1 MNKSEEILKELEG
14 ISPLLAEMEKVNVFH
29 VPEGY
34 FIDLDVRIA
43 AYAVLNDTS
52 VTHNISKRNLQK
64 VPDGYFDTLSD
75 SILNKIKMAYP
86 ESAADELQKLSPTL
100 FSLKDVNVFSV
111 PDGYFESFESE
122 ISEKIN
128 KKEPAKVVSINKRSS
143 WLKYAAAAV
152 VTGAIAFSS
161 LELFK
166 STHNEDNGTENP
178 SAVGVTETIKNS
190 FQYKNADEVNAG
202 IAKLSDAD
210 IVKYLE
216 KNGNVMDNAVLLND
230 VDVSEMP
237 DQTDYLQDANA
248 LNTYLNKI
256 GAKNN

>member
-1 MNKSEEILKELEG
+1 MNKSVEILKELKS
-14 ISPLLAEMEKVNVFH
+14 ISPLLAEMEKINVLQ

-43 AYAVLNDTS
+43 AYVMLNDTS
-52 VTHNISKRNLQK
+52 VTDNISKRNLQK
-64 VPDGYFDTLSD
+64 VPEGYFSTLSD
-75 SILNKIKMAYP
+75 SILNKIKIAYP
-86 ESAADELQKLSPTL
+86 ESAGEELQKLSPTL

-111 PDGYFESFESE
+111 PNGYFESFENE

-152 VTGAIAFSS
+152 VTGAIAFGS
-161 LELFK
+161 LEIFK
-166 STHNEDNGTENP
+166 STHHGNNDAEN
-178 SAVGVTETIKNS
+178 SSSVAVTETIKNS

-216 KNGNVMDNAVLLND
+216 KNGNVMDNATLLND
-230 VDVSEMP
+230 IDVSEMP
-237 DQTDYLQDANA
+237 DQTDYLQDANT
-248 LNTYLNKI
+248 LNSYLNKI

>member
-14 ISPLLAEMEKVNVFH
+14 ISPLLAEMEKINVFQ

-34 FIDLDVRIA
+34 FVDLDVRIA
-43 AYAVLNDTS
+43 AYAILSDTS
-52 VTHNISKRNLQK
+52 VTDNISKRNLQK
-64 VPDGYFDTLSD
+64 VPEGYFDTLSD
-75 SILNKIKMAYP
+75 SILNKIKSAYP
-86 ESAADELQKLSPTL
+86 ETATEELQKLSPAL
-100 FSLKDVNVFSV
+100 YSLKDVNVFSV
-111 PDGYFESFESE
+111 PDGYFEGFESE
-122 ISEKIN
+122 ILQKIN
-128 KKEPAKVVSINKRSS
+128 HEEPAKVISINKRNS
-143 WLKYAAAAV
+143 WLRYAAAAV
-152 VTGAIAFSS
+152 VTGVIAFSS
-161 LELFK
+161 LEIFK
-166 STHNEDNGTENP
+166 GAHDGNSNAKNP
-178 SAVGVTETIKNS
+178 SSIAVTETIKNS
-190 FQYKNADEVNAG
+190 FQYKNADEVNEG

-230 VDVSEMP
+230 ADVSEMP